1 MSDMRSADVGFK
13 KCERSPA
20 GGRSQLR
27 APGIRPSVV
36 ILGALLMIMVLP
48 PVVYIVNDSFH
59 TTGPDSS
66 AGSATW
72 ENYRAIFSTSRFYI
86 DLLNSCLYSVGSGI
100 FAVCLGIVQ
109 AWIVERTDTPGGK
122 AMYLVAIMSLAI
134 PNVLYCVSWLLV
146 FGKSG
151 PINDLLRGI
160 FGTDDNYINIYSM
173 TGMIVVE
180 GFAWA
185 PLAFLLVSS
194 SFRNFDAALEE
205 VAAMSGASIYQ
216 TFRRITLK
224 LSTPAIMAL
233 ALLIVVRAFE
243 SFEVPALIGIPGNV
257 YVISTSI
264 FDSVSLK
271 SPPQYGQASAFSVVL
286 LCIVMVLLRFQARIS
301 RSAQKFQTISGRGF
315 RPRVL
320 SLGRWR
326 WLTGGILLLL
336 CIILIAVPVGMLS
349 FVSLQ
354 SFYAHISLRAIQNA
368 TLENYVEVL
377 GRSDFRNALV
387 NTLVLG
393 FATATAVTGL
403 AGYCAWLV
411 VRRVSGAAILDP
423 LATLPLTFP
432 AIVVG
437 VAFLEIYL
445 RLPIP
450 LYGQLA
456 GLIFAS
462 VVAYLPYGMRYSTVS
477 VLQIDRS
484 LEEAAA
490 SSGAE
495 HARIFA
501 RIVLPL
507 MRPGLLTCWLF
518 LFLVCVRG
526 VAMAIMLT
534 GPNSQVVASTL
545 FDLWQNG
552 QTPQLAAMGV
562 LWMALMS
569 LVCVI
574 FYGTVRRSGFI
585 LS

>member
-1 MSDMRSADVGFK
+1 MDDFRGADDRTETSEEHKVADSAP
-13 KCERSPA
+13 SPDD
-20 GGRSQLR
+20 S
-27 APGIRPSVV
+27 IRPSVLALIGLLA
-36 ILGALLMIMVLP
+36 ILVLP
-48 PVVYIVNDSFH
+48 PVVYILSDSLHVTAPNGF
-59 TTGPDSS
+59 TKVFSV
-66 AGSATW
+66 
-72 ENYRAIFSTSRFYI
+72 ENYRAIFSNPRFYI
-86 DLLNSCLYSVGSGI
+86 NFLNSCLYSLGSGLVAI
-100 FAVCLGIVQ
+100 CLGLVQ
-109 AWIVERTDTPGGK
+109 AWIVERTDTPGRK
-122 AMYLVAIMSLAI
+122 SMYLLAILSLAI

-151 PINDLLRGI
+151 PVNDLLHGL
-160 FGTDDNYINIYSM
+160 FGDGASVNIYSM

-185 PLAFLLVSS
+185 PLAFLLLSS
-194 SFRNFDAALEE
+194 TFRNFDAALEE
-205 VAAMSGASIYQ
+205 AAAMSGAGLAQ
-216 TFRRITLK
+216 TFRKITLRI
-224 LSTPAIMAL
+224 STPAVLAL
-233 ALLIVVRAFE
+233 GLLIVVRAFE

-271 SPPQYGQASAFSVVL
+271 SPPQYGPASAFSVVL
-286 LCIVMVLLRFQARIS
+286 LCIVAALLQLQSRLS
-301 RSAQKFQTISGRGF
+301 RSAQKFQTITGKGF
-315 RPRVL
+315 RPRIL
-320 SLGRWR
+320 QLGRWR
-326 WLTGGILLLL
+326 IVTAGVLLLFWTL
-336 CIILIAVPVGMLS
+336 LIAVPVGMLS

-354 SFYAHISLRAIQNA
+354 GFYSHISLRAIQNA
-368 TLENYVEVL
+368 TLDNYVEIL

-387 NTLVLG
+387 NTFTLG
-393 FATATAVTGL
+393 FATATAITGI

-411 VRRVSGAAILDP
+411 VRRVKGSAVLDQ

-445 RLPIP
+445 RLPLP

-456 GLIFAS
+456 GLVLAS

-490 SSGAE
+490 SSGAGNV
-495 HARIFA
+495 HIFA
-501 RIVLPL
+501 RVVLPL

-526 VAMAIMLT
+526 VAMAIMLS
-534 GPNSQVVASTL
+534 GPTSQVVASSL

-569 LVCVI
+569 VVCVV

-585 LS
+585 LN